1 MRNERHDKRRNKK
14 TMTKINIDT
23 EAEAGKVINNA
34 ELLY

>member
-1 MRNERHDKRRNKK
+1 MRDMTNAEIKK

-23 EAEAGKVINNA
+23 GAEAGKVINNA